1 MRYYLGNIVS
11 YKALQHLGRVLFQ
24 GYVCGLSRKD
34 FGRFIHPKILGASCV
49 FYFIVIDFYIKI
61 TRLA

>member
-1 MRYYLGNIVS
+1 MYDYLGNIVS
-11 YKALQHLGRVLFQ
+11 YKALQHFGRVLFV
-24 GYVCGLSRKD
+24 YVVYPGKMLVD
-34 FGRFIHPKILGASCV
+34 LHPKILGASCV